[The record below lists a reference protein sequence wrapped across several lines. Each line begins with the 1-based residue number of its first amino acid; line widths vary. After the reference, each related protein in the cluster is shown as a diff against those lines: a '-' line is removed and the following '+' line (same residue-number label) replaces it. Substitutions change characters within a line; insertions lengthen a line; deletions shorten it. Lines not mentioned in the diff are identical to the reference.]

1 MCPELTKLGSNL
13 VIRKAQVQL
22 KVKAMEVPNDL
33 LSGENS
39 STFRVQANGPRPVR
53 ANKYSR

>member
-1 MCPELTKLGSNL
+1 MCAELTKLGSNL

-53 ANKYSR
+53 ANK